1 MNRRRITDDERALFE
16 QSFTE
21 TRPLRTDRL
30 DVPEPRRPKQIV
42 AGGSGIDGRTEE
54 RLRRGLLDPDVKLD
68 LHGMTEDAAH
78 RRLLV
83 FLRGAQRQGCK
94 LALVVTGKGR
104 PLADDAPFDLE
115 LHAKSRGVLAAA
127 VPRWLNE
134 PEFAALIAGRRVAHK
149 RHGGEG
155 ALYIYLRKGR

>member
-1 MNRRRITDDERALFE
+1 MSRRGTTEDERALFAR
-16 QSFTE
+16 SFAE
-21 TRPLRTDRL
+21 ARPIRADRL
-30 DVPEPRRPKQIV
+30 EVPEPKRPKQIV

-54 RLRRGLLDPDVKLD
+54 RLRRGLLEPDAKLD

-83 FLRGAQRQGCK
+83 FLRGAQRQGNK
-94 LALVVTGKGR
+94 LVLVVTGKGR

-115 LHAKSRGVLAAA
+115 LHARSRGALAQS

-134 PEFAALIAGRRVAHK
+134 PDFAALIAGRRAAHK

-155 ALYIYLRKGR
+155 ALYVYLRKGR